1 MPELV
6 EDFIFDKF
14 IGWDLFRFVFVLFV
28 FVIELVESIGL
39 FILFCCGCSFVDDE
53 VI

>member
-14 IGWDLFRFVFVLFV
+14 IGWDLFKFKFVLFV

-39 FILFCCGCSFVDDE
+39 FILFCCGSFVDDE